1 MTIRDHIREFNRDQ
15 DGAVLVFFAGALA
28 VLLGLIALSFDFGR
42 RASTQSELQSYAD
55 HVALAAAGELDG
67 GTDAITRA
75 TAAAA
80 NLISDS
86 QSFGR
91 TSAETYGNASHT
103 LAGASNYTLTFFKTL
118 PSSDTASMNAG
129 VTTKPKEA
137 AFVRVVVTPK
147 IVDNTFAA
155 AFYAMIGGQE
165 PANAVTATAVAG
177 FTQYAC
183 DITPLMFCLPDPSY
197 KANAHIGDMILL
209 RSGGNGAAWGPG
221 DFGFLDP
228 SYAKVDPNG
237 PCAGKSGAQLDACL
251 LGAMG
256 SITQCFSQR
265 GVDTAPGQKVG
276 IEDASFNV
284 RFDMYHAI
292 MNGKKNDPAYAP
304 APNVIKGVADKNG
317 NACTGSNPDASP
329 NTKPLP
335 KDNCFYTSTC
345 MNGRFGNG
353 DWSAKRAEYVQYNHG
368 GVDPHP
374 AAKTRYQYYLD
385 EITAAGGSASATKIV
400 TGLSVDG
407 QPHRE
412 TGRPQCSKNQAIDPD
427 RRLIIAAAVDCA
439 ANPINGQANNVP
451 VEEFVKIFLTQP
463 VGTDGASP
471 PTLDIYG
478 EVVGSASGPAGGGG
492 LFHEVV
498 QLYR

>member
-129 VTTKPKEA
+129 VTTKPDEA

-183 DITPLMFCLPDPSY
+183 DITPLMFCLPDPGY
-197 KANAHIGDMILL
+197 KADAHIGDMILL
-209 RSGGNGAAWGPG
+209 RSGGNGSAWGPG

-304 APNVIKGVADKNG
+304 APNVTKGVVPLG
-317 NACTGSNPDASP
+317 GGACTGSNPPASP
-329 NTKPLP
+329 DTVAMP
-335 KDNCFYTSTC
+335 KDNCFGTGTC
-345 MNGRFGNG
+345 LNGRFGDGKWNDPTTGRPNYVNMNYGNG
-353 DWSAKRAEYVQYNHG
+353 VP
-368 GVDPHP
+368 DPHSS
-374 AAKTRYQYYLD
+374 AKTRYEYYLA
-385 EITAAGGSASATKIV
+385 EIAAAGGSASSTAIL
-400 TGLSVDG
+400 TG
-407 QPHRE
+407 RAE
-412 TGRPQCSKNQAIDPD
+412 TGRPQCSNNQAIDPD
-427 RRLIIAAAVDCA
+427 RRVIIAAAVDCA
-439 ANPINGQANNVP
+439 ANPINGQTNNVP

-471 PTLDIYG
+471 PTLDIWG
-478 EVVGSASGPAGGGG
+478 EVVGSASGPSGGGG
-492 LFHEVV
+492 LFHDVV